1 MLGYIIM
8 FNLKF
13 KCFMALK
20 NTTLTPAKSAAD
32 IMNTIL
38 AYKSE
43 HPEHLR
49 NPFTQGLNFSD
60 GEEVTFEGFSLQ
72 EWEDTEDARRYG
84 AYLCVV
90 LNGKPYSLSSPLKTK
105 LGNLIDSKL
114 NPKSEEGAWSAS
126 GGLAELLKGFA
137 DLSDENLQKIED
149 FFLEP
154 KKGNKER
161 KPIARKM
168 WVRWIITSR
177 GGQSSISNV
186 L

>member
-1 MLGYIIM
+1 
-8 FNLKF
+8 
-13 KCFMALK
+13 MALK
-20 NTTLTPAKSAAD
+20 NTNATSAKSAEE
-32 IMNTIL
+32 IMSAVV

-49 NPFTQGLNFSD
+49 NPFTQGFQFAD
-60 GEEVTFEGFSLQ
+60 GEEVRFEGFVLQ

-90 LNGKPYSLSSPLKTK
+90 LNGKNYSLSSPLKTK
-105 LGNLIDSKL
+105 LGNLLDSKL
-114 NPKSEEGAWSAS
+114 NPKNEEGAWSS
-126 GGLAELLKGFA
+126 KGGLADLLKGFA
-137 DLSDENLQKIED
+137 DLSDTNLSKIED

-154 KKGNKER
+154 KKGNGAR

-168 WVRWIITSR
+168 WVRWIATPR
-177 GGQSSISNV
+177 GGQTSISNV

>member
-1 MLGYIIM
+1 
-8 FNLKF
+8 
-13 KCFMALK
+13 MALK
-20 NTTLTPAKSAAD
+20 NTNATSAKSAEE
-32 IMNTIL
+32 IMASIT
-38 AYKSE
+38 AYKQE
-43 HPEHLR
+43 HPDKLR
-49 NPFTQGLNFSD
+49 NPFTQGLQFAD
-60 GEEVTFEGFSLQ
+60 GESVNFEGFSLQ
-72 EWEDTEDARRYG
+72 EWEDTEDSRRYG

-90 LNGKPYSLSSPLKTK
+90 LNGKNYSLSSPTKIK
-105 LGNLIDSKL
+105 LGNLIDKTL
-114 NPKSEEGAWSAS
+114 NPKSEEGAWSS
-126 GGLAELLKGFA
+126 QGGLAELLKGFA

-168 WVRWIITSR
+168 WVRWIVTSR

>member
-1 MLGYIIM
+1 
-8 FNLKF
+8 
-13 KCFMALK
+13 MALK
-20 NTTLTPAKSAAD
+20 NTNAISAKSAEE
-32 IMNTIL
+32 IMSAVV

-43 HPEHLR
+43 HPDKLR
-49 NPFTQGLNFSD
+49 NPFTQGLNFAD
-60 GEEVTFEGFSLQ
+60 GEEVKFGGFVLQ

-90 LNGKPYSLSSPLKTK
+90 LNDKPYSLSSPLKTK
-105 LGNLIDSKL
+105 LGTLLDKTL
-114 NPKSEEGAWSAS
+114 NPKSEEGAWSS
-126 GGLAELLKGFA
+126 QGGLAELMKGFA
-137 DLSDENLQKIED
+137 DLSDENLSKIED

-154 KKGNKER
+154 KAGNKAR
-161 KPIARKM
+161 KPIPRKM

>member
-1 MLGYIIM
+1 
-8 FNLKF
+8 
-13 KCFMALK
+13 MALK
-20 NTTLTPAKSAAD
+20 NTNLTPAKTAAEIMSAIA
-32 IMNTIL
+32 

-49 NPFTQGLNFSD
+49 NPFTQGLQFAD
-60 GEEVTFEGFSLQ
+60 GEEVRFEGFALQ
-72 EWEDTEDARRYG
+72 EWEDSEDARRYG

-90 LNGKPYSLSSPLKTK
+90 LNGKNYSLSSPLKTK
-105 LGNLIDSKL
+105 LGNLLDSKL
-114 NPKSEEGAWSAS
+114 NPKNEEGAWSS
-126 GGLAELLKGFA
+126 KGGLAELLKGFS
-137 DLSDENLQKIED
+137 DLSDENLAKIED

-154 KKGNKER
+154 KKGNATR

-168 WVRWIITSR
+168 WVRWIVNNR

>member
-1 MLGYIIM
+1 
-8 FNLKF
+8 
-13 KCFMALK
+13 MALK
-20 NTTLTPAKSAAD
+20 NTNITPAKTAAE
-32 IMNTIL
+32 IMNAIV
-38 AYKSE
+38 AYKGE
-43 HPEHLR
+43 HPDKLR
-49 NPFTQGLNFSD
+49 NPFTQGLQFAD
-60 GEEVTFEGFSLQ
+60 GEEVHFEGFALQ

-90 LNGKPYSLSSPLKTK
+90 LNGKNYSLSSPLKTK
-105 LGNLIDSKL
+105 LGNLIDKTL
-114 NPKSEEGAWSAS
+114 NPKSEEGAWAAQ
-126 GGLAELLKGFA
+126 GGLAELLKGFS

-154 KKGNKER
+154 KKGNGAR

-168 WVRWIITSR
+168 WVRWIVNQR